1 MPLHT
6 LPLQLRAPHDRR
18 QALMSYAQFQALMEA
33 ISSVRSD
40 LTERLDRIEGRLREV
55 ESFQAQEK
63 ALSESR
69 QQGIVSVRWKLG
81 IAVSAAGV
89 ITTLVLQL
97 IRLGGQ

>member
-1 MPLHT
+1 
-6 LPLQLRAPHDRR
+6 
-18 QALMSYAQFQALMEA
+18 MSYAQFQALMEA
-33 ISSVRSD
+33 ISSVRHD
-40 LTERLDRIEGRLREV
+40 LTERLDRIDGRLREV
-55 ESFQAQEK
+55 EEFQAQEK

>member
-1 MPLHT
+1 
-6 LPLQLRAPHDRR
+6 
-18 QALMSYAQFQALMEA
+18 MSYAQFQALMEA

>member
-1 MPLHT
+1 
-6 LPLQLRAPHDRR
+6 
-18 QALMSYAQFQALMEA
+18 MSYAQFQALMEA
-33 ISSVRSD
+33 ISSVRHD
-40 LTERLDRIEGRLREV
+40 LTERLDRIDGRLREV
-55 ESFQAQEK
+55 EEFQAQEK

-81 IAVSAAGV
+81 IAVSTAGV

>member
-1 MPLHT
+1 
-6 LPLQLRAPHDRR
+6 
-18 QALMSYAQFQALMEA
+18 MSYAQFQALMEA

-40 LTERLDRIEGRLREV
+40 LTERLDRIDGRLREV
-55 ESFQAQEK
+55 EEFQAQEK

>member
-1 MPLHT
+1 V
-6 LPLQLRAPHDRR
+6 
-18 QALMSYAQFQALMEA
+18 SYAQFQALMEA

-40 LTERLDRIEGRLREV
+40 LTERLDRIEERLREV
-55 ESFQAQEK
+55 ENIQAQEK

-69 QQGIVSVRWKLG
+69 QQAIVSVRWKLG